1 MHDPRQPR
9 LRVAIVTGASSG
21 LGAEYVR
28 RIAGRYD
35 QIWAIARREDRLLAL
50 QASVP
55 SVRVFALDLTEA
67 ASLSSLSDT
76 LASEKPVVG
85 LLINAAGYGKI
96 GTWKDIPL
104 DAVAGMVD
112 LDCKA
117 AVLVTQLCL
126 PYMEKGSRI
135 MEICSTA
142 AFQPLSGLAVYAAAK
157 AFLLR
162 YSRALRVELRGSG
175 ITVTA
180 VCPYWIKDTEF
191 IPVAKRDVA
200 SVGYIRHFVC
210 AQRCSTVARRSL
222 SACRSGFA
230 VSTPGII
237 PFVHR
242 LLCWLLP
249 DWVLLGLWAL
259 VRRL

>member
-1 MHDPRQPR
+1 M
-9 LRVAIVTGASSG
+9 
-21 LGAEYVR
+21 
-28 RIAGRYD
+28 
-35 QIWAIARREDRLLAL
+35 
-50 QASVP
+50 
-55 SVRVFALDLTEA
+55 RVFALDLTEA

-96 GTWKDIPL
+96 GTWKDIP
-104 DAVAGMVD
+104 
-112 LDCKA
+112 
-117 AVLVTQLCL
+117 LVTQLCL